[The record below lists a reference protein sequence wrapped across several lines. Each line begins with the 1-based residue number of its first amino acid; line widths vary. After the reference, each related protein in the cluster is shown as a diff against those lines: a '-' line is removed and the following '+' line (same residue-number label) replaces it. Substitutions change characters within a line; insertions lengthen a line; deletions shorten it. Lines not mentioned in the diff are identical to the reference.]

1 METIDRWEIDGN
13 QHEQTQ
19 VLLRGNHEEKMMNQQ
34 FGFIDEIESRL
45 GSKNGMKLYDDE
57 IYPLFQALPLA
68 ARIDGRI
75 LCIHG
80 GPGVCSFQSFHTIMF
95 QLRQKNM
102 TRIAYS
108 YRKEKSLNS
117 RIQTRLWWKLNSR
130 FSHSN
135 TGTRHESWSNQSD
148 QTTFEIS
155 YISNGGWRHAT
166 ERYCW
171 SSLVRS
177 HECHRVR

>member
-117 RIQTRLWWKLNSR
+117 RIQTRL
-130 FSHSN
+130 
-135 TGTRHESWSNQSD
+135 
-148 QTTFEIS
+148 
-155 YISNGGWRHAT
+155 
-166 ERYCW
+166 
-171 SSLVRS
+171 
-177 HECHRVR
+177 